1 MLLYAAIGA
10 FGLLFLLIMLFVGE
24 IFGGDHEVHAG
35 DVGHAEVGHDGAGG
49 PSIYS
54 ARIIASFLTAFG
66 VGGVIAR
73 YYNLS
78 HPVSTGIGVVSG
90 IVLASV
96 VYQFA
101 RLLYSQQAS
110 SEVKMASLV
119 GQTAE
124 VTIGIPERGA
134 GQVTVTVGGERSMHI
149 ARPVDGKPIATGTEV
164 VITALRGDSVLV
176 ERPRPATKR

>member
-1 MLLYAAIGA
+1 
-10 FGLLFLLIMLFVGE
+10 
-24 IFGGDHEVHAG
+24 
-35 DVGHAEVGHDGAGG
+35 
-49 PSIYS
+49 
-54 ARIIASFLTAFG
+54 LTAFG

-90 IVLASV
+90 VILASV

-110 SEVKMASLV
+110 SEVRMASLV

-124 VTIGIPERGA
+124 VTIGIPATGA

-149 ARPVDGKPIATGTEV
+149 ARPADGHPIAPGTEV

-176 ERPRPATKR
+176 EPVRPKGASG